1 MTVIRWKR
9 AALVIAAL
17 LAALLPGVA
26 AAEGTGA
33 GLVSCELAIFGGMEN
48 EDKVYSVR
56 RGRTGPDAVLT
67 VSERGVAEEHALPM
81 GTLDALADF
90 MATYAPESWATLPY
104 REEFALDAPV
114 RSLALTYDDGTEY
127 TLYNDRDAG
136 GPIFAEA
143 ERFLTSYLAEGAET
157 FELSFSSFEGGG
169 PSYTPVL
176 SAPEKVWISGERW
189 YDAPA
194 DPLPPGSAYTETL
207 VFHGRIP
214 GRTELTIEV
223 SGPLTPVGGLPGKVY
238 VLEVDGDFNV
248 KLVEEREGQGG
259 GPG

>member
-1 MTVIRWKR
+1 M
-9 AALVIAAL
+9 
-17 LAALLPGVA
+17 
-26 AAEGTGA
+26 
-33 GLVSCELAIFGGMEN
+33 
-48 EDKVYSVR
+48 
-56 RGRTGPDAVLT
+56 
-67 VSERGVAEEHALPM
+67 
-81 GTLDALADF
+81 
-90 MATYAPESWATLPY
+90 
-104 REEFALDAPV
+104 
-114 RSLALTYDDGTEY
+114 
-127 TLYNDRDAG
+127 
-136 GPIFAEA
+136 
-143 ERFLTSYLAEGAET
+143 TSYLAEGAET

-176 SAPEKVWISGERW
+176 SAPEKVWISGERR

-214 GRTELTIEV
+214 GRTELTIKV
-223 SGPLTPVGGLPGKVY
+223 SGPLTPVGGLPEKVY